1 MIHQNKRQTGFTL
14 IELLVVIAI
23 IGILAGL
30 LLPVL
35 ANAKKKARKAKS
47 ASNQK
52 QIGAGFTSYLAD
64 NDGWF
69 PVVNG
74 PAGVGGK
81 AGTAIGE
88 KGPLPPVVAQLYGA
102 TIPESERPL
111 NDHVGS
117 PEVFR
122 DPSDIGGGAYNVDSC
137 WEQFGNSYQ
146 AQVADD
152 MFRVQRVLGEKSEK
166 DGSYE
171 ATSMHESEMTR
182 TDNKIIQG
190 DWNWP
195 YDKEDTWHGRKGEGR
210 HIMLYGDMH
219 VEEFIFPPTKQ
230 MLDWIAPPP
239 HGNME
244 APDPNFTWW

>member
-1 MIHQNKRQTGFTL
+1 MQKINNRFGFTL

-23 IGILAGL
+23 IGILAAL

-35 ANAKKKARKAKS
+35 AKAKAKARKAKS
-47 ASNQK
+47 KSNQG
-52 QIGAGFTSYLAD
+52 QIAIGYTSYLGD

-81 AGTAIGE
+81 QGTAIGE
-88 KGPLPPVVAQLYGA
+88 KGPLPKIVAQLYGA
-102 TIPESERPL
+102 TVPESERPL
-111 NDHVGS
+111 NEHVGS
-117 PEVFR
+117 AEVFH

-146 AQVADD
+146 PQVADD
-152 MFRVQRVLGEKSEK
+152 MFRVKRVLGEKTEK
-166 DGSYE
+166 EGSYE
-171 ATSMHESEMTR
+171 SDSLHESEMSR

-195 YDKEDTWHGRKGEGR
+195 YDREDTWHAQHQEGR

-219 VEEFIFPPTKQ
+219 VEEFVFPPTDQ
-230 MLDWIAPPP
+230 MLQWIAPPP
-239 HGNME
+239 HANMVE
-244 APDPNFTWW
+244 PDPNFQWW

>member
-1 MIHQNKRQTGFTL
+1 MIQLNKRKSAFTL

-52 QIGAGFTSYLAD
+52 QIGAGYTSYLSD
-64 NDGWF
+64 NEGWF

-81 AGTAIGE
+81 QGTAIGE

-102 TIPESERPL
+102 TIPEAQRPL

-117 PEVFR
+117 PDVFH

-171 ATSMHESEMTR
+171 ATSMHESEMIR

-219 VEEFIFPPTKQ
+219 VEEFVFPPTDQ
-230 MLDWIAPPP
+230 MLEWIAPPP